1 MFENGHLVF
10 KNERFMRKK
19 DATVLIIDD
28 DEDILFSAKMWLKK
42 FFQNI
47 ITSNSPKKIHQT
59 ILDNEIDVILM
70 DMNFRRGFEDGA
82 EGLYWLKEIR
92 EINKDIP
99 IILMTAFGEVEL
111 AVEALKN
118 GATDFILKPWN
129 NEKLYASVNLA
140 VDISRKNKKL
150 QQWESLQVHNL
161 QYLLETQSPEMQRV
175 MVKLKKVAPTDAN
188 ILLLGENGTGKTV
201 LAEYIHQNSER
212 KDQPFVHIDLGSLSE
227 NLFEA
232 ELFGY
237 SKGAFTDAKTDKAG
251 KIENANG
258 GTVFL
263 DEIGNLSPALQQK
276 LLTLINIKKI
286 SRIGETKERHM
297 DVRFIFATNAN
308 LQKMIGEGTFREDL
322 YFRINTVEIEIP
334 PLRNRKED
342 ISRLAE
348 FFLKQYEKKY
358 KKPELSISNLQ
369 QVVAYHF
376 PGNIRELSHIVERS
390 VILAEGNSVEI
401 SLTEAKNDSAQEIQ
415 NLETME
421 EKMIKAALKKF
432 QGNISLAAEA
442 LGLSRAALYR
452 RMEKF
457 GL

>member
-1 MFENGHLVF
+1 
-10 KNERFMRKK
+10 MRKK
-19 DATVLIIDD
+19 DAAVFIIDD
-28 DEDILFSAKMWLKK
+28 DEDILFTAKMWLKK
-42 FFQNI
+42 FFSNI

-99 IILMTAFGEVEL
+99 IILMTAYGEVEL

-140 VDISRKNKKL
+140 VDISRKNRKL
-150 QQWESLQVHNL
+150 QQWENL
-161 QYLLETQSPEMQRV
+161 QTNSVEYFLETKSASMQKV
-175 MVKLKKVAPTDAN
+175 MATLKKVAPTDAN

-212 KDQPFVHIDLGSLSE
+212 KNEPFVHIDLGSLSE

-237 SKGAFTDAKTDKAG
+237 AKGAFTDAKTDTAG

-263 DEIGNLSPALQQK
+263 DEIGNLSPTLQQK
-276 LLTLINIKKI
+276 LLTLINTKKI
-286 SRIGETKERHM
+286 SRIGETKERRL
-297 DVRFIFATNAN
+297 DVRFVFATNAN
-308 LQKMIGEGTFREDL
+308 LQKMISEGTFREDL
-322 YFRINTVEIEIP
+322 YYRINTVEIQIP
-334 PLRNRKED
+334 PLRNRTED
-342 ISRLAE
+342 IEHLTD
-348 FFLKQYEKKY
+348 FFLKQYQKKY
-358 KKPELSISNLQ
+358 KKPELTISNLKEFT
-369 QVVAYHF
+369 AYPF
-376 PGNIRELSHIVERS
+376 PGNIRELAHTVERS
-390 VILAEGNSVEI
+390 VILAEGNTVEI
-401 SLTEAKNDSAQEIQ
+401 FLSESKSETISEIQ
-415 NLETME
+415 NLELME

-432 QGNISLAAEA
+432 QGNISTAAEA

>member
-1 MFENGHLVF
+1 MFENGHSMF
-10 KNERFMRKK
+10 ENERFMRKK
-19 DATVLIIDD
+19 EATIFIIDD

-42 FFQNI
+42 FFENI
-47 ITSNSPKKIHQT
+47 ITSSSPKKILT
-59 ILDNEIDVILM
+59 TLNTTEVDVILM
-70 DMNFRRGFEDGA
+70 DMNFRRGFEDGT

-118 GATDFILKPWN
+118 GATDFILKPWS

-140 VDISRKNKKL
+140 VDISRKNRKL
-150 QQWESLQVHNL
+150 MQWESLQAHNL

-297 DVRFIFATNAN
+297 DVRFIFATNAY

-342 ISRLAE
+342 INRLAE

-415 NLETME
+415 NLEAME

>member
-1 MFENGHLVF
+1 MFE
-10 KNERFMRKK
+10 NERFMRKK
-19 DATVLIIDD
+19 EATIFIIDD
-28 DEDILFSAKMWLKK
+28 DEDILFTAKMWLKK
-42 FFQNI
+42 FFENI
-47 ITSNSPKKIHQT
+47 ITSSSPKKILT
-59 ILDNEIDVILM
+59 TLNTTEVDVILM
-70 DMNFRRGFEDGA
+70 DMNFRRGFEDGT

-118 GATDFILKPWN
+118 GATDFILKPWS
-129 NEKLYASVNLA
+129 NEKLYASINLA
-140 VDISRKNKKL
+140 VDISRKNRKL
-150 QQWESLQVHNL
+150 MQWESLQAHNL

-308 LQKMIGEGTFREDL
+308 LQKMIAEGTFREDL

-390 VILAEGNSVEI
+390 VILAEENSVEI

-415 NLETME
+415 NLEAME